1 MASAEAERAISRRS
15 RSLRAGGGDKQ
26 PTGSVRVLDGSADAR
41 EPGEPGRH
49 RCGST
54 MAATVAAVG
63 SGGGGGGRGRG
74 GKVEEDKRRVAS
86 AAATAA
92 TAATAAATAGAGA
105 RLRPIQL
112 AVMGGHTA
120 VLEHLLQAGAAADVE
135 AEDGRQ
141 LIHL

>member
-1 MASAEAERAISRRS
+1 MASAA
-15 RSLRAGGGDKQ
+15 
-26 PTGSVRVLDGSADAR
+26 T
-41 EPGEPGRH
+41 
-49 RCGST
+49 
-54 MAATVAAVG
+54 AAT
-63 SGGGGGGRGRG
+63 
-74 GKVEEDKRRVAS
+74 

-141 LIHL
+141 LIHLAALSPTDQVTRTLALALALAPSP